1 MREFRSSL
9 PSLLHAA
16 GERVFSGI
24 SRPGEGEERRG
35 EKRRDEDR
43 IEERRDEDR
52 IEERR
57 DEDRI
62 EERRDETKEGKFRED
77 RIR

>member
-1 MREFRSSL
+1 MTLFLSLTKCSHSQKKGTNKTSNILSNSKIIVDVREFRSSL

-35 EKRRDEDR
+35 EMK
-43 IEERRDEDR
+43 IGEER
-52 IEERR
+52 
-57 DEDRI
+57 
-62 EERRDETKEGKFRED
+62 
-77 RIR
+77 